1 MRVCKRTYYENINLL
16 YVMNMGKHSI
26 QITPT
31 PIEWKIE
38 IIIDEPPG

>member
-1 MRVCKRTYYENINLL
+1 MRIYNEYKNINLL
-16 YVMNMGKHSI
+16 YITKVWKHSI
-26 QITPT
+26 QSTPA

>member
-1 MRVCKRTYYENINLL
+1 MRVYKRTHYENINLL
-16 YVMNMGKHSI
+16 YTMNTRKHSI
-26 QITPT
+26 QITPA